1 MKELSKVFEVRKVV
15 IERGVEVLGS
25 AINGDVLDFTE
36 DKEFDLIL
44 TDPPYNISKE
54 NNFKTMGR
62 SGIDFGEWD
71 KGFNQL
77 SWLRVAKKHLK
88 KGGSLIIFNDWK
100 NIGEI
105 AKYASENGFEVKDL
119 IRWEKSNP
127 MPRNRDRRYITD
139 FEVAV
144 WLVKKGGKWKFNR
157 MNETYDRPLL
167 KYPAPTGKK
176 RIHPTQK
183 PVELLEEL
191 IKRHTNEGDE
201 VLDLFAG
208 SGSTGVAC
216 LNTGRKFTLNE
227 IDVEMYNKQ
236 IEWINKVIESNE
248 EE

>member
-1 MKELSKVFEVRKVV
+1 M
-15 IERGVEVLGS
+15 
-25 AINGDVLDFTE
+25 
-36 DKEFDLIL
+36 
-44 TDPPYNISKE
+44 
-54 NNFKTMGR
+54 
-62 SGIDFGEWD
+62 
-71 KGFNQL
+71 
-77 SWLRVAKKHLK
+77 
-88 KGGSLIIFNDWK
+88 IFNDWK

-105 AKYASENGFEVKDL
+105 AKYASENGFDVKDL

-144 WLVKKGGKWKFNR
+144 WLVRKGGKWTFNR
-157 MNETYDRPLL
+157 LNDTYDRPLL

-191 IKRHTNEGDE
+191 IQRHTNEGDE

-216 LNTGRKFTLNE
+216 FNTGRKFTLNE

-236 IEWINKVIESNE
+236 TKWIKEVIGLNKE
-248 EE
+248 EN